1 MSSVLGI
8 FFMSPPYADRFVKKS
23 DDYLQYS
30 VEHLIIIL
38 VWNDLSTR
46 HLLALRA
53 VAEEGT
59 FGRAA
64 TRLGFTQSA
73 VSQQVAALEQMVG
86 QALFDRPSGPRRPE
100 LTAAG
105 ELMLEHAEALIEAIE
120 TAEHDLDRFGRG
132 VSGKLAVGTFQSISA
147 RVLPSIFRR
156 LHQEA
161 PDVEV
166 TVVEEDADQDVRVGQ
181 LKTGEIDLAFIVGE
195 PDPTCDARYLGAD
208 PHVAMVPADHPPGP
222 VELASLSGKPAIG
235 QPPGDTCGLAV
246 DRGLERLG
254 VTPNYAF
261 RSHDNS
267 AIQGMVSAGVGIAV
281 VPLLTIDVSDPAIS
295 VRTTVP
301 EIEPREL
308 YLVWIRDRSLS
319 PVAQRFVDIAADV
332 CTTLLAAAPDSD
344 VAA

>member
-1 MSSVLGI
+1 M
-8 FFMSPPYADRFVKKS
+8 
-23 DDYLQYS
+23 
-30 VEHLIIIL
+30 
-38 VWNDLSTR
+38 WNELSTR

-59 FGRAA
+59 FGKAA

-86 QALFDRPSGPRRPE
+86 QPLFDRPSGPRRPE

-105 ELMLEHAEALIEAIE
+105 EMMLQHANTLIEAVE
-120 TAEHDLDRFGRG
+120 LAEHDLDRFGRG

-147 RVLPSIFRR
+147 RVLPLIFRR

-166 TVVEEDADQDVRVGQ
+166 TVVEEDADQDIRIGS
-181 LKTGEIDLAFIVGE
+181 LRRGDIDLAFIVGDPH
-195 PDPTCDARYLGAD
+195 PDCESRYLGAD

-222 VELASLSGKPAIG
+222 VELTSLSGKPAVG
-235 QPPGDTCGLAV
+235 QPPGDTCGLGV

-261 RSHDNS
+261 RSHDNGT
-267 AIQGMVSAGVGIAV
+267 IQGMVSAGVGIAV
-281 VPLLTIDVSDPAIS
+281 VPLLTIDVSDPTIS
-295 VRTTVP
+295 VRSTVP

-308 YLVWIRDRSLS
+308 NLVWLRDRSLS
-319 PVAQRFVDIAADV
+319 PVARRFVDIAIDV
-332 CTTLLAAAPDSD
+332 CDQLLAAAPDAET
-344 VAA
+344 AA

>member
-1 MSSVLGI
+1 M
-8 FFMSPPYADRFVKKS
+8 
-23 DDYLQYS
+23 
-30 VEHLIIIL
+30 
-38 VWNDLSTR
+38 WNELSTR

-59 FGRAA
+59 FGKAA

-86 QALFDRPSGPRRPE
+86 QPLFDRPSGPRRPE

-105 ELMLEHAEALIEAIE
+105 EMMLQHANALIEAVE
-120 TAEHDLDRFGRG
+120 LAEHDLDRFGRG

-147 RVLPSIFRR
+147 RVLPLIFRR

-166 TVVEEDADQDVRVGQ
+166 TVVEEDADQDIRIGS
-181 LKTGEIDLAFIVGE
+181 LRRGDIDLAFIVGDPH
-195 PDPTCDARYLGAD
+195 PDCESRYLGAD

-222 VELASLSGKPAIG
+222 VELTSLSGKPAVG
-235 QPPGDTCGLAV
+235 QPPGDTCGLGV

-261 RSHDNS
+261 RSHDNG

-281 VPLLTIDVSDPAIS
+281 VPLLTIDVSDPTIS
-295 VRTTVP
+295 VRSTVP

-308 YLVWIRDRSLS
+308 NLVWLRDRSLS
-319 PVAQRFVDIAADV
+319 PVARRFVDIAIDV
-332 CTTLLAAAPDSD
+332 CDQLLAAAPDAET
-344 VAA
+344 AA

>member
-1 MSSVLGI
+1 MS
-8 FFMSPPYADRFVKKS
+8 M
-23 DDYLQYS
+23 
-30 VEHLIIIL
+30 
-38 VWNDLSTR
+38 WNDLSVR

-59 FGRAA
+59 FGKAA

-86 QALFDRPSGPRRPE
+86 QPLFDRPSGPRRPV

-105 ELMLEHAEALIEAIE
+105 ELMLEHATALIERIE
-120 TAEHDLDRFGRG
+120 LAEHDLDRFGRG

-147 RVLPSIFRR
+147 RVLPLIFRR
-156 LHQEA
+156 LNQEA
-161 PDVEV
+161 PDIEV
-166 TVVEEDADQDVRVGQ
+166 TVVEEDADQDFRIGS
-181 LKTGEIDLAFIVGE
+181 LRRGDIDLAFIVGQ
-195 PDPTCDARYLGAD
+195 PDPDTESVYLGAD
-208 PHVAMVPADHPPGP
+208 PHVALVPADHPPGP
-222 VELASLSGKPAIG
+222 VDLTTLSGKPAVG

-261 RSHDNS
+261 RSHDNG

-281 VPLLTIDVSDPAIS
+281 VPLLTVDTSDPTVS
-295 VRTTVP
+295 VRSTVP

-308 YLVWIRDRSLS
+308 NLVWVGERSLS
-319 PVAQRFVDIAADV
+319 PVARRFVDIATDV
-332 CTTLLAAAPDSD
+332 CAQLLAAAPEIDS
-344 VAA
+344 AA

>member
-1 MSSVLGI
+1 M
-8 FFMSPPYADRFVKKS
+8 
-23 DDYLQYS
+23 
-30 VEHLIIIL
+30 
-38 VWNDLSTR
+38 WNELSTR

-59 FGRAA
+59 FGKAA

-86 QALFDRPSGPRRPE
+86 QPLFDRPSGPRRPE

-105 ELMLEHAEALIEAIE
+105 EMMLQHANTLIEAVE
-120 TAEHDLDRFGRG
+120 LAEHDLDRFGRG

-147 RVLPSIFRR
+147 RVLPLIFRR

-166 TVVEEDADQDVRVGQ
+166 TVVEEDADQDIRIGS
-181 LKTGEIDLAFIVGE
+181 LRRGDIDLAFIVGDPH
-195 PDPTCDARYLGAD
+195 PDCESRYLGAD

-222 VELASLSGKPAIG
+222 VELTSLSGKPAVG
-235 QPPGDTCGLAV
+235 QPPGDTCGLGV

-261 RSHDNS
+261 RSHDNG

-281 VPLLTIDVSDPAIS
+281 VPLLTIDVSDPTIS
-295 VRTTVP
+295 VRSTVP

-308 YLVWIRDRSLS
+308 NLVWLRDRSLS
-319 PVAQRFVDIAADV
+319 PVARRFVDIAIDV
-332 CTTLLAAAPDSD
+332 CDQLLAAAPDAET
-344 VAA
+344 AA

>member
-1 MSSVLGI
+1 M
-8 FFMSPPYADRFVKKS
+8 
-23 DDYLQYS
+23 
-30 VEHLIIIL
+30 
-38 VWNDLSTR
+38 WNELSTR

-59 FGRAA
+59 FGKAA

-86 QALFDRPSGPRRPE
+86 QPLFDRPSGPRRPE

-105 ELMLEHAEALIEAIE
+105 ELMLQHANALIEAVE
-120 TAEHDLDRFGRG
+120 LAEHDLDRFGRG

-147 RVLPSIFRR
+147 RVLPLIFRR
-156 LHQEA
+156 LHQDA
-161 PDVEV
+161 PDIEV
-166 TVVEEDADQDVRVGQ
+166 TVVEEDADQDIRLGSLQ
-181 LKTGEIDLAFIVGE
+181 RGDIDLAFIVGE
-195 PDPTCDARYLGAD
+195 PDPACEARYLGAD

-222 VELASLSGKPAIG
+222 VELTSLSGKPAVG
-235 QPPGDTCGLAV
+235 QPPGDTCGLGV

-261 RSHDNS
+261 RSHDNG

-281 VPLLTIDVSDPAIS
+281 VPLLTIDVSDPTIS
-295 VRTTVP
+295 VRSTVP

-308 YLVWIRDRSLS
+308 NLVWLRDRSLS
-319 PVAQRFVDIAADV
+319 PVARRFIDIAVDV
-332 CTTLLAAAPDSD
+332 CDQLLAAAPGTE
-344 VAA
+344 AAA